1 MKRGFTLIELLVVIA
16 IIAILA
22 AILFPVFAK
31 AREKARTS
39 SCQSNLKQCSIA
51 ISMYEQDFDEILMPN
66 SIIGPGW
73 RAWVPDLANQYVKNA
88 EVWKCPNKW
97 GVYTL
102 DRAIYPAGEGPNTQ
116 QLTFGYAACTGDMTD
131 PTNTWA
137 GVGWNNNR
145 SVNLSALTDPA
156 GTLRLVD
163 AIALEIYRKVDTDI
177 NNQEVINTAWQ
188 CEVKGRVRM
197 GHNGQF
203 NALFADGHVKI
214 LRNSE
219 PGMWTRQPGD

>member
-66 SIIGPGW
+66 SIIGPNW
-73 RAWVPDLANQYVKNA
+73 RAWVPDLANQYVKNG
-88 EVWKCPNKW
+88 EVWKCPNKY
-97 GVYTL
+97 GVYTA
-102 DRAIYPAGEGPNTQ
+102 DRAIYPNVGEGPNTQ
-116 QLTFGYAACTGDMTD
+116 RLLYGYAACTGDMLD
-131 PTNTWA
+131 STNTWA
-137 GVGWNNNR
+137 GVAWNNNR
-145 SVNLSALTDPA
+145 SVNLASLSDPA

-163 AIALEIYRKVDTDI
+163 GAALEIYREADTDV
-177 NNQEVINTAWQ
+177 NNQQVMNTVWQ

-197 GHNGQF
+197 GHNDQF
-203 NALFADGHVKI
+203 IFSPNLILFI
-214 LRNSE
+214 Y
-219 PGMWTRQPGD
+219 